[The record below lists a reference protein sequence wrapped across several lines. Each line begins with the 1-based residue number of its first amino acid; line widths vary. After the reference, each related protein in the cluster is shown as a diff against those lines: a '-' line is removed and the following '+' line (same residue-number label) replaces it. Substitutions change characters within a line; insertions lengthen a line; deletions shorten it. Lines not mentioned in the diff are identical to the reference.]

1 MGSEGWGGP
10 AVAGGTEDLWGD
22 FISVNLVATAPGP
35 LKTVAC
41 LPVGKV
47 AGSKTS
53 LEGCERVSATML
65 DSPVMWQITEAI
77 WR

>member
-10 AVAGGTEDLWGD
+10 AVAGGTKDPWGD
-22 FISVNLVATAPGP
+22 FILVNLVATAPGP
-35 LKTVAC
+35 LKMVAC

-47 AGSKTS
+47 AGSETS

-65 DSPVMWQITEAI
+65 DSPVMWQIAGAI
-77 WR
+77 RR